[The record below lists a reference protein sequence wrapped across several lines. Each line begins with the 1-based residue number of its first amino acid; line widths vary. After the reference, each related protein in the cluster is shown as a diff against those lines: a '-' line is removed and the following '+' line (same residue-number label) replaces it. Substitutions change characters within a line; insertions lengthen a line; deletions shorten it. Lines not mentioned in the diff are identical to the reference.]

1 MIGAAGTW
9 FGLNGQVVWR
19 LACRASTSE
28 TDLTSGKPATHGN
41 AMALGTIIMA
51 RRRRVDILAKRV
63 VEAGLKTSTS

>member
-1 MIGAAGTW
+1 MGAAGTW

-28 TDLTSGKPATHGN
+28 TDLIPGIPATHGN

-51 RRRRVDILAKRV
+51 RRRGVDMLGKRV
-63 VEAGLKTSTS
+63 VEAGLKTN